1 MVQNKILPKRLADY
15 SSSSTLIGILH
26 LIALMDSSCTVH
38 HQYHRHHHLGRPYV
52 CSTTIVLRCFMV
64 RMWFRLDS
72 NRSLHQYLSID
83 SPCNKKVVKACGLSE
98 LPLPSRRT
106 FDRRRLKIVSMDIK
120 ERVTTMGNMFVSA
133 EGLVKPHILAI
144 DSTLVKA
151 KGHVWHK
158 SSMAKGLVPRPG
170 IDTDARCGFSHTKGW
185 VFGYKLHMVC
195 IVLILLPS

>member
-64 RMWFRLDS
+64 RMWLRLDS

-83 SPCNKKVVKACGLSE
+83 SPCNRKVVKACGLSKS
-98 LPLPSRRT
+98 PLPSRRT

-144 DSTLVKA
+144 D
-151 KGHVWHK
+151 
-158 SSMAKGLVPRPG
+158 R
-170 IDTDARCGFSHTKGW
+170 
-185 VFGYKLHMVC
+185 
-195 IVLILLPS
+195 